1 MGRMHFSVEFIITF
15 LGLMILFASCGSDYM
30 PKPRGYFRIDLPEKK
45 FQSFDTSFP
54 YMFDYPVY
62 SNIQADLLSP
72 EESYWINLEF
82 PQFKGKLHL
91 SYKIVNNNL
100 PQYLEDSRTMVFKHI
115 PKASAI
121 NNRMIVNEEDNVYGL
136 IYEIDGLGTASPY
149 QFYITDSTN
158 HFLRGALYFNI
169 KPNNDSLAPV
179 IDFIKEDIEQLI
191 NTFRWKSLVKK

>member
-1 MGRMHFSVEFIITF
+1 MGRKYFSVEFIITF
-15 LGLMILFASCGSDYM
+15 LGLMILFASCDSDYM
-30 PKPRGYFRIDLPEKK
+30 PKPRGYFRIDLPEKR

-62 SNIQADLLSP
+62 SNIQEDLLSP
-72 EESYWINLEF
+72 EKSYWINLEF

-91 SYKIVNNNL
+91 SYKIINDNL

-121 NNRMIVNEEDNVYGL
+121 NNRMIINEEDNVYGL

-149 QFYITDSTN
+149 QFYVTDSTN